1 MLVQDNEVHYI
12 VDCFLFFCDT
22 DANCH
27 LALLYR
33 EEGDI
38 R

>member
-12 VDCFLFFCDT
+12 VDCFLFCDT